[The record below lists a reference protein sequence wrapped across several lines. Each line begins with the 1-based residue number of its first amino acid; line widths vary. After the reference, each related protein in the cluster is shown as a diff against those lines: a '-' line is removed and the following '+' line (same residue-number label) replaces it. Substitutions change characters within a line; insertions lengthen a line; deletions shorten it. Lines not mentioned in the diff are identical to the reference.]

1 MAGRMTDPPTGAGP
15 RVAVIGSSGQIGSAL
30 TESLRRIVPVQ
41 GFDLVA
47 GADVRP
53 LDITSAEAPAA
64 LRSFDVL
71 YHLAARVPVD
81 GVPPDPRG
89 LTATNVL
96 GVLQALEAARLHDA
110 RLVYVSSVSVYGDP
124 VTVPVP
130 ETSALRPLS
139 HYGMSKMV
147 GEQYVA
153 HYRDLYGLDATVVRP
168 FNVYSDRTA
177 TDLPPTEVIGRYIR
191 RARASQPLSVS
202 GDGQQTRDFV
212 HVSDVV
218 GFLELLMTGRG
229 AGETYN
235 VGTGTPTTILDLAE
249 WIRDA
254 LNPGLSIVRTEP
266 RPRDVRR
273 SVADIERARSL
284 GFEPR
289 VRVRDWI
296 TSLPRTSPG
305 TTPPSRRPRRRA

>member
-1 MAGRMTDPPTGAGP
+1 MPGP

-30 TESLRRIVPVQ
+30 ADSLRRTVPVQ
-41 GFDLVA
+41 GFDLLA
-47 GADVRP
+47 GPGVRS
-53 LDITSAEAPAA
+53 LDITSSEAPAA
-64 LRSFDVL
+64 LRGYDVL

-81 GVPPDPRG
+81 GEPPDPRG

-96 GVLQALEAARLHDA
+96 GVLQALEAARRFDA
-110 RLVYVSSVSVYGDP
+110 RFVFVSSVSVYGDP

-130 ETSALRPLS
+130 ETASLRPIS

-153 HYRDLYGLDATVVRP
+153 HYRDLYDLDVTVVRP

-177 TDLPPTEVIGRYIR
+177 TDRPPTEVVGRYIR
-191 RARASQPLSVS
+191 SARASEPLRVS
-202 GDGQQTRDFV
+202 GDGQLTRDFV

-218 GFLELLMTGRG
+218 GFLELLLTGRG
-229 AGETYN
+229 TGETYN
-235 VGTGTPTTILDLAE
+235 VGTGIPTRILDLAG

-254 LNPGLSIVRTEP
+254 LNPGLSIARTEP
-266 RPRDVRR
+266 RTRDVRR

-284 GFEPR
+284 GYAPR
-289 VRVRDWI
+289 VRIRDWI
-296 TSLPRTSPG
+296 ASLPRLSAG
-305 TTPPSRRPRRRA
+305 APPRPARSHHGH